1 MKKYFSCI
9 LNYRDQKIKRI
20 MIFKKTSEKL
30 EYGGTESIIY
40 EDLGDKGWI
49 DSRYQMFD
57 ANIWERVIKTSKP
70 AKINQIFLFKIN
82 KEFISKPKRE
92 YINPFYP

>member
-1 MKKYFSCI
+1 MKKYFSSI

-30 EYGGTESIIY
+30 EYGTESIIY

-57 ANIWERVIKTSKP
+57 ANIWKRVIKTSKL
-70 AKINQIFLFKIN
+70 AKINQIFLFIIN
-82 KEFISKPKRE
+82 KECISKPKRE

>member
-1 MKKYFSCI
+1 MIKLSRPY
-9 LNYRDQKIKRI
+9 IKRI
-20 MIFKKTSEKL
+20 IVFKKTSEEL
-30 EYGGTESIIY
+30 EYSRSESIIY
-40 EDLGDKGWI
+40 ENLGNKVWF

-57 ANIWERVIKTSKP
+57 ENIWKRVIKTSKP

-82 KEFISKPKRE
+82 KECISKPNRE

>member
-1 MKKYFSCI
+1 MKKYYSSI

-30 EYGGTESIIY
+30 EYGTESIIY

-49 DSRYQMFD
+49 DYRYQMFD
-57 ANIWERVIKTSKP
+57 TNLLERVIKTSKP
-70 AKINQIFLFKIN
+70 ARINQIFLFKIN